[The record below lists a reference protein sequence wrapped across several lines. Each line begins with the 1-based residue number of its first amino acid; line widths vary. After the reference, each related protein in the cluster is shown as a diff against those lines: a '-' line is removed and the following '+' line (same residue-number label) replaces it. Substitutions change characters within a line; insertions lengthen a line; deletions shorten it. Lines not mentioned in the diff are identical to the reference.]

1 MTPAR
6 LVITIAQEEGSNGRE
21 IAKQLAR
28 TLQLNYVDE
37 AVISLATENMS
48 QVEIEHYIR
57 EIARQGQVVIVGCG
71 ANFILRDVEGVI
83 NILIRAPF
91 CQRVQRL
98 MACQHLDA
106 ATAEQR
112 LYQLDGRYG
121 SYIRQHFGPEWTN
134 PDLYDLTINTKTLPV
149 AYLATGLSRFVRTMP
164 QNYQLDSD
172 SYQPARALPLQP
184 PDDFMES
191 RFPRIATVLQK

>member
-71 ANFILRDVEGVI
+71 ANFILREVEGVI

-91 CQRVQRL
+91 CQRVERL
-98 MACQHLDA
+98 MASQHLDA
-106 ATAEQR
+106 STAEQR
-112 LYQLDGRYG
+112 LYLLDGRYG

-134 PDLYDLTINTKTLPV
+134 PDLYDLTVNTKRLPV

-164 QNYQLDSD
+164 YNYQLDSETYK
-172 SYQPARALPLQP
+172 SSPALPLQTS
-184 PDDFMES
+184 DDCAEPHFS
-191 RFPRIATVLQK
+191 RLATILHN